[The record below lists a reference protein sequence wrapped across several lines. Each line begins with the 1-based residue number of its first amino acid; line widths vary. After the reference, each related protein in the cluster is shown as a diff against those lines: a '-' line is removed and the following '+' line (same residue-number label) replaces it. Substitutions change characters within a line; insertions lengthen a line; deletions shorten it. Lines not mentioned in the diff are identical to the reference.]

1 MTPRT
6 PWGRYQSTKST
17 PTPPGR
23 LLSSTAGSG
32 TPKFHHWFRNHQPSR
47 RSKFRTPVAF
57 YDFRNLQVCGALF
70 SLIFRI
76 PRRKVPWKVTKIIK
90 FENMFALFNNS
101 EMEPS
106 KSDPKNQKKTGKI
119 DDFLYHPSNP
129 YSRSPQEWPSHS
141 SKHHSWVWGR
151 PHERPLKSGKSTSY
165 HGPTL
170 MQQVPVLRGSQM
182 PVFTDVRLQP
192 FPWRAKL
199 KLRRI
204 KSRTS
209 FQNWLKLLIVCF
221 YPRFD
226 RRQNPV

>member
-1 MTPRT
+1 
-6 PWGRYQSTKST
+6 
-17 PTPPGR
+17 
-23 LLSSTAGSG
+23 
-32 TPKFHHWFRNHQPSR
+32 
-47 RSKFRTPVAF
+47 
-57 YDFRNLQVCGALF
+57 
-70 SLIFRI
+70 
-76 PRRKVPWKVTKIIK
+76 
-90 FENMFALFNNS
+90 MFTLFNKS
-101 EMEPS
+101 ELEPS
-106 KSDPKNQKKTGKI
+106 KSDPKNQKKNWKI
-119 DDFLYHPSNP
+119 DDFFYHPSNP

-182 PVFTDVRLQP
+182 PARTDVWLQP

-204 KSRTS
+204 KSGTS

-221 YPRFD
+221 WSHFD
-226 RRQNPV
+226 RRQNQVQKFCVSLLRITQQVLGSVSDCWRKVETTQSRVQTVLPSKK